1 MLFKVIKL
9 NLLALIIS
17 LTVVELSLLFSSCSK
32 TQPVPPLKN
41 TQIYGLAEHLPT
53 REMLSYQPGPEWV
66 ALVSPSI
73 KPLVETFFKASNLF
87 KGDILEGIKID
98 PVLSKIIGKD
108 VESTLDNFRS
118 IGIEVNKPCGFF
130 YNILTGK
137 WEVVGSFNDK
147 EKILGIF
154 PSIKK
159 SYLKTAWYSFITR
172 THPYFVDTLTN
183 VGIYFSDDYKVYI
196 SNDSG
201 AIIKSTLPK
210 VNPPSFNYGLE
221 NEGILSNNELAVLLT
236 SSEELLSNV
245 QNINSS
251 ELKALLVALNNH
263 CEDFGVVLNP
273 TDGKTEIAV
282 VFYAKNG
289 ITEPSMSSQTSH
301 LIPEE
306 NLAIKG
312 FLYLQKGLI
321 DFIDA
326 LNKNDKGGSFRKILG
341 PAMPP
346 LSQKLISKEISF
358 GIYENNGK
366 VNDFIVATWSENQ
379 NILINL
385 LKVVVEDAEPVGSLS
400 TLKLREDSP
409 IVKNIPVKFV
419 IGYKEPL
426 FVVASSVELLQK
438 VDSKITGGNQQESN
452 DVNCKLGYVKIDK
465 EKVTR
470 AIESVK
476 IKGED
481 LAKIKTIL
489 PKLSDICIN
498 YKSNWGIIK
507 INMDTNL

>member
-1 MLFKVIKL
+1 MLIRVNKL
-9 NLLALIIS
+9 NLVLII
-17 LTVVELSLLFSSCSK
+17 LVTIGELSLLISSCGK
-32 TQPVPPLKN
+32 PQPSQPLKN
-41 TQIYGLAEHLPT
+41 TQKYGLPEHLST
-53 REMLSYQPGPEWV
+53 REILSYQPGPEWV
-66 ALVSPSI
+66 TLVSPSI
-73 KPLVETFFKASNLF
+73 KPLVQTFFKASNLL
-87 KGDILEGIKID
+87 KEDIFEGIKID

-108 VESTLDNFRS
+108 IESTLDNFQN
-118 IGIEVNKPCGFF
+118 IGIDVDRPCGFF
-130 YNILTGK
+130 YNLLTGK
-137 WEVVGSFNDK
+137 WEIVGNFKDK

-154 PSIKK
+154 PSIEK
-159 SYLKTAWYSFITR
+159 SYLRTAWYSFITR
-172 THPYFVDTLTN
+172 RHPYFVDTLTN
-183 VGIYFSDDYKVYI
+183 IGIYFSDDYKVFI
-196 SNDSG
+196 SNDSE
-201 AIIKSTLPK
+201 AIVKSALPK

-221 NEGILSNNELAVLLT
+221 NKGILSNNELAILLAP
-236 SSEELLSNV
+236 SEELLSIV

-251 ELKALLVALNNH
+251 ELKALLTALNMH
-263 CEDFGVVLNP
+263 CEDFGIVLNP
-273 TDGKTEIAV
+273 TDEKTDIAV

-289 ITEPSMSSQTSH
+289 INEPSISSQTSH

-312 FLYLQKGLI
+312 FLHLQKGLI

-326 LNKNDKGGSFRKILG
+326 LNKNDKGGTFRKILG

-358 GIYENNGK
+358 GIYENDGK
-366 VNDFIVATWSENQ
+366 VKDFIVATWSENQ

-385 LKVVVEDAEPVGSLS
+385 LKLVVEDAEPVGSLS

-409 IVKNIPVKFV
+409 VVKNIPVKFV

-426 FVVASSVELLQK
+426 FVVASSVDLLQK
-438 VDSKITGGNQQESN
+438 VDAKITGGNQPESN

-476 IKGED
+476 IKEED
-481 LAKIKTIL
+481 LSKVKTIL

-507 INMDTNL
+507 INMEF